1 MKKLFALI
9 LAVLMT
15 ISVGSLVGCSPDNN
29 EGVTITD
36 LAGDQVTLPTEI
48 NTIATTSNSS
58 TNMIIAFGAENVS
71 VWCCITV
78 YKYLSRYW
86 FKNGLE
92 DLKKAEWYL
101 NKCLNINKDYGV
113 RLPVQYKELRVT
125 LNHHLE
131 EWRKKNGNEE
141 GNE

>member
-1 MKKLFALI
+1 M
-9 LAVLMT
+9 LAKEKVNHPYHYQDC
-15 ISVGSLVGCSPDNN
+15 SLECI
-29 EGVTITD
+29 E
-36 LAGDQVTLPTEI
+36 
-48 NTIATTSNSS
+48 
-58 TNMIIAFGAENVS
+58 NMIIAFGAENVS

-86 FKNGLE
+86 FKNGPE

-131 EWRKKNGNEE
+131 EWRKKNGNEK

>member
-48 NTIATTSNSS
+48 NTIGS
-58 TNMIIAFGAENVS
+58 
-71 VWCCITV
+71 
-78 YKYLSRYW
+78 Y
-86 FKNGLE
+86 
-92 DLKKAEWYL
+92 
-101 NKCLNINKDYGV
+101 
-113 RLPVQYKELRVT
+113 
-125 LNHHLE
+125 H
-131 EWRKKNGNEE
+131 
-141 GNE
+141 

>member
-1 MKKLFALI
+1 MC
-9 LAVLMT
+9 
-15 ISVGSLVGCSPDNN
+15 SVNENKYDNVNHPKHYKETSLECI
-29 EGVTITD
+29 ET
-36 LAGDQVTLPTEI
+36 
-48 NTIATTSNSS
+48 
-58 TNMIIAFGAENVS
+58 MIIAFGAEAVS
-71 VWCCITV
+71 MNCCINA
-78 YKYLSRYW
+78 YKYLFRYTC
-86 FKNGLE
+86 KNGFE

-131 EWRKKNGNEE
+131 EWRKKNGNEK

>member
-1 MKKLFALI
+1 MLEKEM
-9 LAVLMT
+9 VNHPDHYQDC
-15 ISVGSLVGCSPDNN
+15 SLECI
-29 EGVTITD
+29 E
-36 LAGDQVTLPTEI
+36 
-48 NTIATTSNSS
+48 
-58 TNMIIAFGAENVS
+58 NMIIAFGSENVS
-71 VWCCITV
+71 VWCCITT
-78 YKYLSRYW
+78 YKYLSRYS
-86 FKNGLE
+86 FKNGFE

-131 EWRKKNGNEE
+131 EWRKKNGNEK

>member
-1 MKKLFALI
+1 MLEKEM
-9 LAVLMT
+9 VNHPDHYQDC
-15 ISVGSLVGCSPDNN
+15 SLECI
-29 EGVTITD
+29 E
-36 LAGDQVTLPTEI
+36 
-48 NTIATTSNSS
+48 
-58 TNMIIAFGAENVS
+58 NMIIAFGAEYVS
-71 VWCCITV
+71 IWCCITT
-78 YKYLSRYW
+78 YKYLSRYS
-86 FKNGLE
+86 FKNGFE

-131 EWRKKNGNEE
+131 EWRKNNGNKK